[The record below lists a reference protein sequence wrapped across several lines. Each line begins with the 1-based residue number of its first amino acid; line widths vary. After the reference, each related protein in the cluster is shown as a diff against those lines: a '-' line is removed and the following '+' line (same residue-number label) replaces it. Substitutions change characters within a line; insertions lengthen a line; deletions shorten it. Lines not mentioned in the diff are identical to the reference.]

1 MSENRNLWRRFQS
14 WLLAILQRSRAEREM
29 DAELRFH
36 IEAYADDLM
45 RSGIPGNEA
54 QRRARI
60 EFGGLERAKE
70 ECRDARGVHFVDTL
84 FEDLRYGLRILR
96 ASPGFALAA
105 VLTIALGVGANAA
118 IFGLINSAF
127 LRGLPFHEPDRLV
140 HIWTTASDGDT
151 HTPTTS
157 QYQAVLEESRSF
169 QQIAAMGSTSF
180 SYGADGSL
188 LQNLEGLLVTPS
200 WLPTLVVQPFLGR
213 NFREDEQIEGR
224 DTEAILSY
232 SCWRELFHS
241 DSHIVGK
248 QIVLNRRL
256 VTVIGVLPQSLV
268 PYYPDID
275 LFAPL
280 VLSTY
285 ANRGYV
291 RTGKT
296 RVQIV
301 ARLKPGTTLAEAGSE
316 TEVIGSRIKQTDAPT
331 NRPDR
336 LIVEDFTELLRNPG
350 PTMQNARRGLWMTAV
365 AAGIV
370 LLIACTNVAGLL
382 LARGVKR
389 HREIAV
395 RTALG
400 CSRSRMIRQLL
411 TENMLLFLCG
421 GAAAVVAT
429 RWCSE
434 AITKMA
440 SGILPGA
447 YLDVD
452 GRVFAVTLG
461 ISFLSSLAFGMIPA
475 LQATRTDLNES
486 LQDRAPTTPGGT
498 RARKW
503 RNALVAAQ
511 IALGMLL
518 FVVFGLLIRSFL
530 NVQNSPLGYDARNI
544 LTATVHLPAAR
555 YTQPSD
561 KQHLMRDTVEQMR
574 RLPGVESVGIADSL
588 PMEGADSGQI
598 RIEAPSPGSAPRETE
613 LWFVSVSP
621 DYFST
626 MRIPMVT
633 GRPFQQ
639 ADSSTGGE
647 VAIINQAF
655 AKQYF
660 PGISPVGYHLASAD
674 SPTKWKEIVGVV
686 SDFRQRNPEEDIRP
700 LAYFPIAQT
709 SPLRWSL
716 AIRVHPTSDLGKLAA
731 SAGAWLR
738 PVDPEL
744 YWQVSSMDRL
754 FQDSES
760 MTMRR
765 PILAL
770 LGCFGG
776 LAMILVVV
784 GVYGVTSYSV
794 AERTKEIGIR
804 VALGASNREVAGL
817 VLRESLTV
825 ALLGLAVGTFW
836 AFAIAHFFPTS
847 GIGWSGSG
855 IFLYN
860 VSRAD
865 GLTYI
870 AAGILLIAV
879 VSAATWAPARRATH
893 LDPMVA
899 LRHE

>member
-1 MSENRNLWRRFQS
+1 MNLWNRFRS
-14 WLLAILQRSRAEREM
+14 WLSAILQRSRTEREM
-29 DAELRFH
+29 DAELLFH
-36 IEAYADDLM
+36 IEAYADDLI
-45 RSGIPGNEA
+45 RKGVSPEEA
-54 QRRARI
+54 LRRARI

-70 ECRDARGVHFVDTL
+70 ECRDARGMHFVDT
-84 FEDLRYGLRILR
+84 FFQDLHYGIRILR
-96 ASPGFALAA
+96 ASPGFTLAA

-127 LRGLPFHEPDRLV
+127 LRGLPFHQPERLV
-140 HIWTTASDGDT
+140 HIWTIESDGDT

-157 QYQAVLEESRSF
+157 QYQAMLEESKSF
-169 QQIAAMGSTSF
+169 EQITAMGSTSF
-180 SYGADGSL
+180 FYGAGGPF
-188 LQNLEGLLVTPS
+188 LQNLEGLLVTPN
-200 WLPTLVVQPFLGR
+200 WLPALGIQPLLGR
-213 NFREDEQIEGR
+213 NFQDDEQIAGR
-224 DTEAILSY
+224 DAEAILSY

-241 DSHIVGK
+241 DPHIVGK

-256 VTVIGVLPQSLV
+256 VTLIGVLPESLV
-268 PYYPDID
+268 PYYPDTDI
-275 LFAPL
+275 FAPL

-285 ANRGYV
+285 ANQGYV
-291 RTGKT
+291 RAGKM

-301 ARLKPGTTLAEAGSE
+301 ARLKPGTTLAQANSEA
-316 TEVIGSRIKQTDAPT
+316 EVIGSRIKDPDAPA

-336 LIVEDFTELLRNPG
+336 LVVEDFMEMLRNSG

-365 AAGIV
+365 ASGIV
-370 LLIACTNVAGLL
+370 LLIACTNVASLL

-411 TENMLLFLCG
+411 TENMLLFLFG
-421 GAAAVVAT
+421 GAAAVVVT

-434 AITKMA
+434 AITKVA

-452 GRVFAVTLG
+452 GRVFAATLG
-461 ISFLSSLAFGMIPA
+461 ISFVCSLAFGMIPA
-475 LQATRTDLNES
+475 LQATRADLNES
-486 LQDRAPTTPGGT
+486 LKDRTASTPGGT
-498 RARKW
+498 RTRKW
-503 RNALVAAQ
+503 RNALVAGQ
-511 IALGMLL
+511 VALGMMLL
-518 FVVFGLLIRSFL
+518 VVFGLLIRSFL
-530 NVQNSPLGYDARNI
+530 NVQSSPLGYDPRNV
-544 LTATVHLPAAR
+544 LTATVHLPATR
-555 YTQPSD
+555 YMQPSD
-561 KQHLMRDTVEQMR
+561 KERLMRDTVEQMR
-574 RLPGVESVGIADSL
+574 RMPGVESVGVADSL

-598 RIEAPSPGSAPRETE
+598 RIEAPSPGAAPRETE
-613 LWFVSVSP
+613 LWFVSISP

-626 MRIPMVT
+626 MRIPMVA

-639 ADSSTGGE
+639 ADSSTGDQ
-647 VAIINQAF
+647 VAIINQTF

-660 PGISPVGYHLASAD
+660 PGLNPIGYDLAFAD

-700 LAYFPIAQT
+700 LAYFPITQT
-709 SPLRWSL
+709 TPVRFSI
-716 AIRVHPTSDLGKLAA
+716 AIRVHPTTDLGKFAA
-731 SAGAWLR
+731 SAGTWLR
-738 PVDPEL
+738 PVDPDL
-744 YWQVSSMDRL
+744 YWEMSSMDRL
-754 FQDSES
+754 FRDSES

-765 PILAL
+765 PIIAL

-784 GVYGVTSYSV
+784 GVYGLTSYSV

-804 VALGASNREVAGL
+804 LALGASNREVAGL

-825 ALLGLAVGTFW
+825 TLLGLIVGTFL
-836 AFAIAHFFPTS
+836 ALAIAHFFPTS

-870 AAGILLIAV
+870 AAAMLLVAV
-879 VSAATWAPARRATH
+879 VCAATCAPVRRATH
-893 LDPMVA
+893 VDPMIA